1 MNPGLPIAR
10 QEPFLLYRS
19 LFAVSPTEAKHRAR
33 AVHYFL
39 VRSDRKVPVIAPRRG
54 QGAGRASRVVGSAS
68 QQMVGQCCGF
78 RMIGGGR

>member
-54 QGAGRASRVVGSAS
+54 QGGRESKSSCWECFPADGWAMLRL
-68 QQMVGQCCGF
+68 
-78 RMIGGGR
+78 